1 MIMDENKILNIQ
13 DNAIIKIDALDMER
27 SASQPQFKS
36 LLALGWRVVATIP
49 VDDEGRPTIIC
60 ILCPPKRRNKRKLDS
75 IASYVSVLFLFA
87 ACVLLYLGL

>member
-36 LLALGWRVVATIP
+36 LLAL
-49 VDDEGRPTIIC
+49 
-60 ILCPPKRRNKRKLDS
+60 
-75 IASYVSVLFLFA
+75 
-87 ACVLLYLGL
+87 

>member
-1 MIMDENKILNIQ
+1 
-13 DNAIIKIDALDMER
+13 
-27 SASQPQFKS
+27 
-36 LLALGWRVVATIP
+36 
-49 VDDEGRPTIIC
+49 TIIC